1 MKFIRVPTRVI
12 PEAQTGEYAA
22 APVSDPRVKLQA
34 EVRMNR
40 KVIPVAEV
48 RNEIMQT
55 LPGSEEEAK
64 ERLFALPTRSSLGFR
79 VRVRI
84 RIRIRVRVR
93 VRAVVEGSIDSIDVQ
108 TPPNASA
115 PPG

>member
-1 MKFIRVPTRVI
+1 MTWTQRLEVALTPT
-12 PEAQTGEYAA
+12 P
-22 APVSDPRVKLQA
+22 PR
-34 EVRMNR
+34 
-40 KVIPVAEV
+40 
-48 RNEIMQT
+48 
-55 LPGSEEEAK
+55 SEEEAK
-64 ERLFALPTRSSLGFR
+64 ERLLALPIRSSLGFR